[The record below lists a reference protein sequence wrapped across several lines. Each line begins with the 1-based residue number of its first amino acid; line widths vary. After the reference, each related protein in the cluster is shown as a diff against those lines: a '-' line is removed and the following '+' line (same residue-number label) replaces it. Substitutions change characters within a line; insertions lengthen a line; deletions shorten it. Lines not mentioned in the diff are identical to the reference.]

1 MDRGKK
7 KLTQE
12 IQDAKE
18 RLALLNRHAQHL
30 SPEESL
36 WMQEALEDLRTADE
50 VLRTADEE
58 LRQQNEELV
67 RVQREIE
74 AERLRY
80 LDLFEFA
87 PDGYL
92 VTTVDGTILEA
103 NRAAANM
110 IGISKEYL
118 IGKPLPIYID
128 EEHRHEF
135 REMLN
140 WLTRKISPIGNE
152 METRLHPR
160 EGKPLD
166 IGMMVAPIRNA
177 EGKPVMLRWLLRNI
191 TERKRAEEE
200 VRKLN
205 AELEQRVKE
214 RTVELEQANMLKSEM
229 LRREQQARAEAEA
242 ANRSKDELLAT
253 VSHEL
258 RTPLNAVLGWI
269 HILKSQRGNQE
280 IFAHALEVIERNA
293 TLQAQLIN
301 DLLEISRIVTGSF
314 RLEKQLTAIA
324 HVIEAELDSI
334 RPMTQTKG
342 VNLTVSLDPTAEFVL
357 GDQARLQQ
365 VIGNLLSN
373 ALKFTPEG
381 GRIDI
386 KLKREGGEA
395 VITVSDTGEGISPE
409 FLPYVFDRFRQE
421 KTGSTRSAGGLGLGL
436 AIARHIVE
444 LHGGKVEARSD
455 GEGKGSKFI
464 VRLPLLNAN
473 HTAEIKQASAPEP
486 PLQQDKAPRLDR
498 ITVLVIDDEKDAREL
513 LSVALEQWGAKVLT
527 AATCAEAL
535 ARLSDASE
543 RPDVLIADI
552 AMPGE
557 DGFDLIHQV
566 RELEPEK
573 GGNIPAIALTAY
585 AGVEDR
591 IRVLNEGYQAHLSKP
606 VSLAELARTVATL
619 AAGEKDE
626 AFRLRLSRLRPERC
640 YLSCEP

>member
-626 AFRLRLSRLRPERC
+626 A
-640 YLSCEP
+640 